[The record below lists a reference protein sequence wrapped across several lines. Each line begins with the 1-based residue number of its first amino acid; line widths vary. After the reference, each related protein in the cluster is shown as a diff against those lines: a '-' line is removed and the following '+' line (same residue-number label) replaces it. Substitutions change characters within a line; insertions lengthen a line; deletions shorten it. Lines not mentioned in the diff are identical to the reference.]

1 MALAGVFLYSRAK
14 RVKSKPKPKAA
25 WFSFGKIIQESISI
39 ANLYVIINDS
49 SSNEFMMQKRIQQGD
64 PISPFLFNNFVA
76 GLVILFSQEMASR
89 LYSGSS

>member
-1 MALAGVFLYSRAK
+1 MIFLWKNY
-14 RVKSKPKPKAA
+14 P
-25 WFSFGKIIQESISI
+25 SISI

-64 PISPFLFNNFVA
+64 PISPFLFNNVVA